1 MKTLTIAL
9 AKMEKQKAK
18 AGRMKQ
24 LLRQLGEE
32 ARRMQQA
39 SSSSDEE
46 SEIGSRLEATMPR
59 HEDSRLLP

>member
-1 MKTLTIAL
+1 MKTLTTAL

-39 SSSSDEE
+39 SSDEE

>member
-1 MKTLTIAL
+1 
-9 AKMEKQKAK
+9 MEKQKAK

-39 SSSSDEE
+39 SSDEE